1 MKEMRKLVTQLVKPP
16 HHQNARKQVN
26 IRDLMPSVPKDSAE
40 PYKKLYEN
48 TKAWT
53 NNIKTKINALDDAR
67 KKEEANALMDA
78 AKIAVG
84 EMAAMRTA
92 GYKNAKYEAFSAE
105 FRGKATATT
114 DGEEGEKYRV
124 ELYVKDIK
132 PENNGGVSK
141 YKEVDREELD
151 KKGTGAALEMIKW
164 MDEWDAK
171 DTFSQDPRDKQ
182 MRSRVRPAF
191 RVFPHRKRD
200 SSRLLNLPDEILW
213 RITEF
218 IADQERGH
226 FLSFFALAHRECRQ
240 LARPHQFS
248 DVWITRSETSWELL
262 RHIKRETEVEGPAI
276 GTFIR
281 SLTITVDEDLCLDY
295 GCATDDEYEQWRD
308 YWQGLI
314 DDLTQVLE
322 SRSAM
327 PNVERV
333 FWMDT
338 GGLEV
343 QPRLLR
349 VMLQKACPSLSGCLS
364 ELHFAD
370 YKFLFEDIDDVA
382 PSMPATPSLSIRSM
396 SFGYDENHTSL
407 SDALDGCT
415 AYLAEIILRRSALTL
430 ESFVWNAQFKGEMA
444 PEDDDGT
451 TSLLFFRDGP
461 IAFNQ
466 LRKFWC
472 SLTADEGIQPS
483 VLESFLAA
491 PLLENFSP
499 SAHVSFLI
507 LAHGLVEKFPLPNL
521 RTFAVSGISATMS
534 KNEVP
539 AYVDTVLTLAGH
551 YAPQIEELFVYLQ
564 GNPKQL
570 TTHFST
576 HDFRN
581 LRSLCFSWPH
591 DPELVVLQAIGTHLT
606 TLEELSFGFQPA
618 NDRTGFEDNTWDSS
632 SQLSHEAIIA
642 AISPLKNLVR
652 LCVFGDEY
660 VADWSGDHWAWHRFF
675 EQHVDFH
682 QGRSYTVRKRGH
694 RPGEGQLWS
703 EAIRGHKNSGHQGND
718 WITRWI
724 TNEAEEPYA
733 AMLGVATRYASAL
746 PKLQEFIGGRVLVEI
761 ANSLQ

>member
-1 MKEMRKLVTQLVKPP
+1 MTDRKSI
-16 HHQNARKQVN
+16 
-26 IRDLMPSVPKDSAE
+26 IRLASPK
-40 PYKKLYEN
+40 
-48 TKAWT
+48 
-53 NNIKTKINALDDAR
+53 
-67 KKEEANALMDA
+67 
-78 AKIAVG
+78 
-84 EMAAMRTA
+84 
-92 GYKNAKYEAFSAE
+92 
-105 FRGKATATT
+105 
-114 DGEEGEKYRV
+114 
-124 ELYVKDIK
+124 
-132 PENNGGVSK
+132 
-141 YKEVDREELD
+141 
-151 KKGTGAALEMIKW
+151 
-164 MDEWDAK
+164 
-171 DTFSQDPRDKQ
+171 TFSQDPRHEQ
-182 MRSRVRPAF
+182 MRTRVRPAF
-191 RVFPHRKRD
+191 RVFSHRKRD

-248 DVWITRSETSWELL
+248 DVWITRSETSWEFL
-262 RHIKRETEVEGPAI
+262 RHIKRETEDEGPAI

-295 GCATDDEYEQWRD
+295 GCATDDEYEQWRE

-327 PNVERV
+327 PNLERV

-349 VMLQKACPSLSGCLS
+349 VILQKACPSLSGCLS

-370 YKFLFEDIDDVA
+370 YKFLFEEIYDVA
-382 PSMPATPSLSIRSM
+382 PSMPATPSLSVRSL
-396 SFGYDENHTSL
+396 SFGYDKNHTSITG
-407 SDALDGCT
+407 ALDGCT
-415 AYLAEIILRRSALTL
+415 TYLAENILRRSALTL

-444 PEDDDGT
+444 PEDNDGT
-451 TSLLFFRDGP
+451 NSLLFFRDGP
-461 IAFNQ
+461 ITFNQ

-472 SLTADEGIQPS
+472 SLTPDEGIQPS

-499 SAHVSFLI
+499 STHVSSLI
-507 LAHGLVEKFPLPNL
+507 LANGLVEKFPLPNL
-521 RTFAVSGISATMS
+521 RTFAVYGHSAAMS

-539 AYVDTVLTLAGH
+539 AYVDTVLALAGR
-551 YAPQIEELFVYLQ
+551 YAPQIEEVFVYLQ
-564 GNPKQL
+564 GNPEQL
-570 TTHFST
+570 ATHFAT
-576 HDFRN
+576 HNFRN

-591 DPELVVLQAIGTHLT
+591 DPDFVVLQAIGTHLT

-618 NDRTGFEDNTWDSS
+618 DDRTGCEDNTWDSS
-632 SQLSHEAIIA
+632 SLLSHEAIIA
-642 AISPLKNLVR
+642 AISPLKSLVR

-675 EQHVDFH
+675 KQHVDFH
-682 QGRSYTVRKRGH
+682 QGRSYTVRKQGH

-703 EAIRGHKNSGHQGND
+703 EAIRGHKTPGDQGND
-718 WITRWI
+718 WITRWVA
-724 TNEAEEPYA
+724 NEAEDTYA
-733 AMLGVATRYASAL
+733 AMLMLAARYASAL
-746 PKLQEFIGGRVLVEI
+746 PKLQDFIGGRVLIEI
-761 ANSLQ
+761 ANSAQ